1 MKARGPQSRWWS
13 YSFVT
18 LLVALWATSCSHKAP
33 PPAQQAGP
41 ALAARADAPP
51 PKPPA
56 AAPAETDEPVR
67 ARDPASIY
75 FDFDSALLRD
85 DARATLGKV
94 ASGLA
99 NEADGRASSPRL
111 DIEGN
116 CDEVGTVE
124 YNLALGQQRA
134 DAAKQYLIRLGIE
147 PTRIHTASFGSQ
159 RPRYPGHD
167 DVAHAKNRRDDL
179 LYR

>member
-1 MKARGPQSRWWS
+1 MKARGSHRWWS

-18 LLVALWATSCSHKAP
+18 LLVAVWATGCSHKAP

-51 PKPPA
+51 AKPPA
-56 AAPAETDEPVR
+56 AAPAETAEPVR
-67 ARDPASIY
+67 ASRDPASIF

-94 ASGLA
+94 AGGLTG
-99 NEADGRASSPRL
+99 EADGRASSPRL

-116 CDEVGTVE
+116 
-124 YNLALGQQRA
+124 
-134 DAAKQYLIRLGIE
+134 
-147 PTRIHTASFGSQ
+147 
-159 RPRYPGHD
+159 
-167 DVAHAKNRRDDL
+167 
-179 LYR
+179 